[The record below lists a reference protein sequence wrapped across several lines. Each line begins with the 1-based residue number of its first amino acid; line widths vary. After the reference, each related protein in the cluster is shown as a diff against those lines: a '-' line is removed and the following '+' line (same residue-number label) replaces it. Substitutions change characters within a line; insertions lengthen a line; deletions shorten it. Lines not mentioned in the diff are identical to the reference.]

1 MIGVSMIRMGY
12 LTKNRLLF
20 VLPTLVILI
29 SIIAFPLIYNIYLSV
44 LRWQIRFREA
54 TPTFIGAENFLSA
67 LSDSRYYN
75 SLSKTFYL
83 MVFAVPIELFFGL
96 GLALLLQEEFK
107 GKRLVS
113 SFILLP
119 LALSDAVI
127 GLVWGLVLVPTYGP
141 FDLMMRTLGLWEK
154 LGFAKP
160 ISPMIEYPMQTIVIA
175 DVWQWTP
182 FFFLILLAALA
193 ALPAEPFEAAKV
205 DGASPL
211 QTTIHLTI
219 PMLKQTIGVAVIIR
233 MMDVFKSFGVPY
245 VLTKGGPGFA
255 SEVVSLY
262 IFNQALQFLNLTYA
276 ATLTLIVI
284 VLLTVLL
291 TAFVRIYRFRF

>member
-1 MIGVSMIRMGY
+1 MVQMGY

-29 SIIAFPLIYNIYLSV
+29 LIIAFPLMYNIYLSV
-44 LRWQIRFREA
+44 LRWQIRFRGA
-54 TPTFIGAENFLSA
+54 LPTFIGAGNFLSA
-67 LSDSRYYN
+67 LSDFRFYN

-83 MVFAVPIELFFGL
+83 LIFAVPIELSFAL
-96 GLALLLQEEFK
+96 GLALLLQEEFR
-107 GKRLVS
+107 GRRLVS

-160 ISPMIEYPMQTIVIA
+160 ISPMIEYPMQTIVVA

-193 ALPAEPFEAAKV
+193 ALPVEPFEAAKV
-205 DGASPL
+205 DGASSL
-211 QTTIHLTI
+211 QTIRHLTI
-219 PMLKQTIGVAVIIR
+219 PMLKQTIGVALIIR
-233 MMDVFKSFGVPY
+233 MMDIFKCFGVPY

-255 SEVVSLY
+255 SEVTSLY

-276 ATLTLIVI
+276 ATLTLVVI
-284 VLLTVLL
+284 VLVTVLL